1 MVLDFGDQ
9 AALAARLADSFPE
22 IGASERDR
30 FRVVLLDEYQDT
42 SHAQLVML
50 RGLFGGGHPVTA
62 VGDPCQ
68 SIYGW
73 RGASARTTSAFAG
86 HFPTIDG
93 RPARQRSLTVSF
105 RNGPHIL
112 RAANV
117 VSDELRGEVPAL
129 RAWHGN
135 PADPVVVALHETI
148 DDEAADIARRA
159 RAEWDRAAERPTIA
173 VLVRKRMQIARIVD
187 ALHGVGLPVEV
198 VGVGGL
204 LTTAEVADLRAT
216 LQVLA
221 DPTRGDALMRVLTG
235 ARWRI
240 GPRDLDALGRWAR
253 RLARLRDGAHSTQRN
268 AASIGSTLGVIASN
282 ADAADDTIEI
292 EPDEVDERSIVEAVD
307 ALPPSGWFSDAGR
320 GRLTR
325 LAAELRGLR
334 ARANQPLPD
343 LVADVVYT
351 LRLDIELA
359 SELGEMGTAR
369 ANIDAFLDVAADFA
383 RGGDDATLPAFLAYL
398 DAAEQEERGL
408 APGQVEVSGDRV
420 QVLTVHGAKGL
431 EWQVV
436 FVPGLVERTF
446 PSGGET
452 DKAWLGAMGAL
463 PFPLR
468 GDRAGLPALSVAGAA
483 DQKAVNELVTEFT
496 RECGELGRVEER
508 RLAYVAVTRAERLL
522 VCSGYRW
529 GTGIRPVRP
538 SPFLLELRAACA
550 AGIGEMASWADEPAD
565 GASNPVIAEPARA
578 QWPIDPLSRRR
589 ADVSAGADLVRA
601 AAAPAHDSLSLRG
614 SDRWR
619 NDVHVLLTEHRA
631 RKTQHNPEVVVP
643 LPSHLSVSQL
653 VLLGKDPTALARSI
667 RRPVPAAPNPL
678 ARRGTAFHAWLE
690 SRWHAPRLL
699 DDSELPGSA
708 DEGALTAADL
718 TTLQQAFLAS
728 EWAHRTPVEVEAPFE
743 LQLEG
748 VLLRGRADAVF
759 EHEDGLDVVDWKTGA
774 PPTSA
779 ADLAA
784 KAVQLAAYRLAWS
797 RLRGLPV
804 ELVTAAFHHVRE
816 GRTIRP
822 ADLLD
827 EQGLLALI
835 RSIPRG

>member
-1 MVLDFGDQ
+1 MTVAASAVAAPGAAPRFSARAIAAAVTPGRPPTDEQAAVIEAAWDAPCVVVAGAGSGKTETMSARVVWLVANGFVRPEQVLGLTFTRKAAHELGERIRRRLRQLRQVGLLEELLLAGDVTVSTYDAYAGRVVSEHSLRLGEEPGRTLITDAVAWQIATRVAESYGGDMMHVDKALSTVVHAVMDLHDEMTGHLVEPAVLTAFTEQFIGSVLAVPDAPRVQGPYAGVKAALNAQRARLQLLPLVERFRAEKRRRVVLDFGDQ

-73 RGASARTTSAFAG
+73 RGASARTISAFAG

-117 VSDELRGEVPAL
+117 VSDELRGEVPEL

-135 PADPVVVALHETI
+135 PADRVVVALHETI
-148 DDEAADIARRA
+148 DDEAADVARRA

-292 EPDEVDERSIVEAVD
+292 EPDEVDERSIVDAVD

-383 RGGDDATLPAFLAYL
+383 RGGTTRRCRPSSPISTRPSRRS
-398 DAAEQEERGL
+398 AASHQARSRCPVTVCRCSPCTAPRGW
-408 APGQVEVSGDRV
+408 SGR
-420 QVLTVHGAKGL
+420 
-431 EWQVV
+431 
-436 FVPGLVERTF
+436 
-446 PSGGET
+446 SCSC
-452 DKAWLGAMGAL
+452 
-463 PFPLR
+463 
-468 GDRAGLPALSVAGAA
+468 PALSSARFRPAARPTRHGSVPWARCRSHCVGTGRAFRLCRWPGPPTRRPSTSSSPSSRGSAASSAGWRSVASPTWQSPAQSGCWSARAIAGAPA
-483 DQKAVNELVTEFT
+483 
-496 RECGELGRVEER
+496 
-508 RLAYVAVTRAERLL
+508 
-522 VCSGYRW
+522 SG
-529 GTGIRPVRP
+529 P
-538 SPFLLELRAACA
+538 SDHHPSCWSCVL
-550 AGIGEMASWADEPAD
+550 
-565 GASNPVIAEPARA
+565 PAR
-578 QWPIDPLSRRR
+578 R
-589 ADVSAGADLVRA
+589 AS
-601 AAAPAHDSLSLRG
+601 
-614 SDRWR
+614 
-619 NDVHVLLTEHRA
+619 
-631 RKTQHNPEVVVP
+631 
-643 LPSHLSVSQL
+643 
-653 VLLGKDPTALARSI
+653 GK
-667 RRPVPAAPNPL
+667 
-678 ARRGTAFHAWLE
+678 
-690 SRWHAPRLL
+690 
-699 DDSELPGSA
+699 
-708 DEGALTAADL
+708 
-718 TTLQQAFLAS
+718 
-728 EWAHRTPVEVEAPFE
+728 
-743 LQLEG
+743 
-748 VLLRGRADAVF
+748 
-759 EHEDGLDVVDWKTGA
+759 
-774 PPTSA
+774 
-779 ADLAA
+779 
-784 KAVQLAAYRLAWS
+784 
-797 RLRGLPV
+797 
-804 ELVTAAFHHVRE
+804 
-816 GRTIRP
+816 
-822 ADLLD
+822 
-827 EQGLLALI
+827 
-835 RSIPRG
+835 